1 MYPQHRQL
9 GLNLTQRQPQKKMI
23 VLETVES
30 VLGLVVPNMVMLK
43 SGNVELRNLHP
54 CPVKIIVIHSR
65 PPTAKCDLFFYR
77 KTSIKKSSKG
87 YNRC

>member
-54 CPVKIIVIHSR
+54 CPKNQHQKVVEGLQQMLKMLQKRRI
-65 PPTAKCDLFFYR
+65 
-77 KTSIKKSSKG
+77 SIQH
-87 YNRC
+87 